1 MTLVHSDARG
11 RLSLGKIVQAD
22 RDYRVTTSP
31 FGTVTLEPVTVIS
44 DYERRVLSNAELVE
58 ALHAANGQIERGE
71 VRTMT
76 RRPVRQEA

>member
-44 DYERRVLSNAELVE
+44 DYERRVLSNTELVE

-76 RRPVRQEA
+76 RRPANQRA